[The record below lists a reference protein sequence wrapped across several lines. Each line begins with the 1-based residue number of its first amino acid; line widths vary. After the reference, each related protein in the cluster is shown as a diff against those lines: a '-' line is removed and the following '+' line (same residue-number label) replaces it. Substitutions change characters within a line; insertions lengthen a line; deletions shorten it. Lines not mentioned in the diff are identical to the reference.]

1 MSQRNQDP
9 EESEILTG
17 EEVSLDSS
25 AEVTDADL
33 VGNVST
39 TTETEVE
46 NVSGTAFQEI
56 IDSVDE
62 TVSLPVEV
70 SDLQTI
76 EEPLPPVDVLQG
88 RADDI
93 ESTQVTR
100 RSLLGGSTDT
110 DTTYTESAYTQTTVA
125 PVEETTVAP
134 TQGYSYS
141 PTSSQDNMVLAD
153 ATVLPTIRSKSSTRW
168 LTSVLTVL
176 LTPVAWYLLSDAGAR
191 LAFAPG
197 NPWET
202 SVINPAALIELGIG
216 LLVFVLIVFLAAQ
229 SSLGLLISG
238 ALMFLVGLIFL
249 VSPVLAQQLV
259 DDNLTGIRN
268 LNAFGGNVVG
278 CLELTGF
285 SGLLAVAGFFMAAL
299 AVALAYVRRAGRREE
314 ATRALVAATNPDG
327 LKAHWARKATNKLK

>member
-39 TTETEVE
+39 ATETVVDEAP
-46 NVSGTAFQEI
+46 GTAFPEV

-70 SDLQTI
+70 GDLQTI
-76 EEPLPPVDVLQG
+76 DEPLPPVDVLQG
-88 RADDI
+88 RADDT
-93 ESTQVTR
+93 ESTHITR
-100 RSLLGGSTDT
+100 RSLLTGSNETDSS
-110 DTTYTESAYTQTTVA
+110 YTEPTFTEATVV

-134 TQGYSYS
+134 ASGYTYD
-141 PTSSQDNMVLAD
+141 PTSSADNMVLAD
-153 ATVLPTIRSKSSTRW
+153 ATVLPTIRSKSGTRW

-216 LLVFVLIVFLAAQ
+216 LLVVALIAFLAAQ

-238 ALMFLVGLIFL
+238 VVMFVVGSIFL
-249 VSPVLAQQLV
+249 ISPVLAQQLV

-278 CLELTGF
+278 CFELTGF
-285 SGLLAVAGFFMAAL
+285 SGLLTVAGFFMAAL

-314 ATRALVAATNPDG
+314 ATRALVAATNPEG
-327 LKAHWARKATNKLK
+327 LKAHWARKATNKSK